1 MKITK
6 HSLDHIELVSSGD
19 TALFEIRLVVAMHD
33 WESEEANGGFDE
45 IGALSWLMNLLHLA
59 SQGED
64 IKTGAEEFLKSMF
77 GDGVN
82 KLLLTYLRNKF
93 PEVGIRGI
101 GNSPPESLL

>member
-45 IGALSWLMNLLHLA
+45 FGALSWLLNLLSLA

-64 IKTGAEEFLKSMF
+64 IKTGAEEFLKAMMTLDEQRVYLARVERISM
-77 GDGVN
+77 N
-82 KLLLTYLRNKF
+82 EEETK
-93 PEVGIRGI
+93 
-101 GNSPPESLL
+101 

>member
-19 TALFEIRLVVAMHD
+19 TALFEVRLVVAMTD
-33 WESEEANGGFDE
+33 WSDDEAEAGFDE

-64 IKTGAEEFLKSMF
+64 IKTGAEEFLKAMMTLDEQRVYLARVERISM
-77 GDGVN
+77 N
-82 KLLLTYLRNKF
+82 EEETK
-93 PEVGIRGI
+93 
-101 GNSPPESLL
+101 

>member
-19 TALFEIRLVVAMHD
+19 TALFEIRLIVAMTD
-33 WESEEANGGFDE
+33 WSDDEADAGFDE

-64 IKTGAEEFLKSMF
+64 IQTGAQEFLKSMMTL
-77 GDGVN
+77 DEQRV
-82 KLLLTYLRNKF
+82 YLAKVERISINEEETK
-93 PEVGIRGI
+93 
-101 GNSPPESLL
+101 

>member
-45 IGALSWLMNLLHLA
+45 MGALSWLLNLLHLA

-64 IKTGAEEFLKSMF
+64 IKTGAEEFLKSMMTL
-77 GDGVN
+77 DEQRV
-82 KLLLTYLRNKF
+82 YLARVERISMNEEGTK
-93 PEVGIRGI
+93 
-101 GNSPPESLL
+101 